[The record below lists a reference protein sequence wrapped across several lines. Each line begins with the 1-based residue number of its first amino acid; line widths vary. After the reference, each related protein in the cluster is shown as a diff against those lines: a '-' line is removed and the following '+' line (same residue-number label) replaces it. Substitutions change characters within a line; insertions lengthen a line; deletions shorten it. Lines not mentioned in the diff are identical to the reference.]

1 MTQQNSEITARMTQH
16 NDELSAKIGQLTELM
31 TQRQA
36 EVTENSEA
44 VRGESS
50 RIRMQKKRKLDDCG
64 LLSTEEESGKDD
76 DGNDPYDSENDCV
89 PISFERRWNWRI
101 EVEDRQVNICV
112 SK

>member
-1 MTQQNSEITARMTQH
+1 
-16 NDELSAKIGQLTELM
+16 
-31 TQRQA
+31 
-36 EVTENSEA
+36 
-44 VRGESS
+44 
-50 RIRMQKKRKLDDCG
+50 MQKKRKLDDCG

-89 PISFERRWNWRI
+89 PISFETRWNQRI